1 MAKQDGKRDLN
12 NNDEGPMP
20 KKSCQRFKD
29 SYQDTWNFICASK
42 KGETFFHCTVCAID
56 IACAHG
62 GKSDVRRHVG
72 TKNYIDLAKVKQNC
86 RSMKTFMSSPNMTNS
101 EIDLR
106 KAVTKSETI
115 ICQLIVNLNLPL
127 STADTCTKCFKHMFT
142 DSKIAKGMT

>member
-1 MAKQDGKRDLN
+1 MMMKVLCQ
-12 NNDEGPMP
+12 

-72 TKNYIDLAKVKQNC
+72 TKNHIDLAKVKQNC
-86 RSMKTFMSSPNMTNS
+86 CSMKTFINSPNITKQRDRPTESSNEIGNDNVPTDCKPEPAFINS
-101 EIDLR
+101 RHLYRVFQTDVHGFENSKRYDL
-106 KAVTKSETI
+106 T
-115 ICQLIVNLNLPL
+115 
-127 STADTCTKCFKHMFT
+127 H
-142 DSKIAKGMT
+142 

>member
-1 MAKQDGKRDLN
+1 MVKQDGKQDLN
-12 NNDEGPMP
+12 NNDDEGLMP
-20 KKSCQRFKD
+20 KKSCQRYKD

-62 GKSDVRRHVG
+62 GKSDVRLHVG
-72 TKNYIDLAKVKQNC
+72 TKNHIDLAKVKQNC
-86 RSMKTFMSSPNMTNS
+86 RSMKTFIISPNMTNS

-115 ICQLIVNLNLPL
+115 MCQLIVNLIIFLVKR
-127 STADTCTKCFKHMFT
+127 C
-142 DSKIAKGMT
+142 SKI